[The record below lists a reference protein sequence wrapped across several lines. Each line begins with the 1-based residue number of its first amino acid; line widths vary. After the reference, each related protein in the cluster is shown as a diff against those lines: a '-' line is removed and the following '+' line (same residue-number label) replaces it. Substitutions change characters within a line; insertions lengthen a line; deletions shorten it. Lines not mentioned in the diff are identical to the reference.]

1 MNGILL
7 AGGESD
13 KKERQDCLLCLS
25 PQTQDVV
32 GSFYKYYDLQPLV
45 TSTLDP
51 PPSSLIVKM
60 QWGSQ
65 YKTTKKTQ
73 LFLKRHRCNNTWT
86 MKN

>member
-60 QWGSQ
+60 Q
-65 YKTTKKTQ
+65 
-73 LFLKRHRCNNTWT
+73 
-86 MKN
+86 